1 MKKRP
6 KRSFF
11 LEKNNEFSPNF
22 EFFNENE
29 FLEASNDLDD
39 SEVSLFN
46 LLKKI
51 ET

>member
-1 MKKRP
+1 MKKWP

-11 LEKNNEFSPNF
+11 PEENNEFLPNF

-29 FLEASNDLDD
+29 FLKTSNDLDD
-39 SEVSLFN
+39 SEIFY